1 MKVSFLK
8 VAQNEL
14 DSAYNYYEAEQSGLG
29 DRFQR
34 EVAKSISRIVN
45 QPKLYQ
51 PVGKYSRRCL
61 VHTFPYSVIYQ
72 IRSKEDLVLIV
83 AIANLHRKPDYW
95 VNKDSGS

>member
-1 MKVSFLK
+1 
-8 VAQNEL
+8 L
-14 DSAYNYYEAEQSGLG
+14 DAAYSYYEAEQSGFG

-34 EVAKSISRIVN
+34 EVAKSISRILN

-51 PVGKYSRRCL
+51 SIGKYSRRCL

-72 IRSKEDLVLIV
+72 IRFKEDQVLIV

-95 VNKDSGS
+95 VDRESSS